1 MTTTRTYTLN
11 SIEDQAAL
19 AHVAFVYRNAGGNRM
34 NWKTEWATLITLVKD
49 AAAAGISPIAIK
61 RAAARGELRTF
72 SVDTLFIIAKDAHNP
87 R

>member
-19 AHVAFVYRNAGGNRM
+19 AQVAFTYRNAGGNRM

-72 SVDTLFIIAKDAHNP
+72 SVDTLYVIAKDAHTP